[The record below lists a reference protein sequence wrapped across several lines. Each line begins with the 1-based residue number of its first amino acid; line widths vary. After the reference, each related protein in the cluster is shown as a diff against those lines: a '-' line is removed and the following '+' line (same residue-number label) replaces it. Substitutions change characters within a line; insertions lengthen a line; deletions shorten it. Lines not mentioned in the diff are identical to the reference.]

1 MPATQA
7 MGKHDQF
14 FKHIFR
20 VPVHAAG
27 ELRSVLPEDLVEV
40 IDFGSL
46 ALVPSDLVSQ
56 KLNERFA
63 DATFRARF
71 RGVRGYVR
79 LLLEHQSEP
88 EHFMV
93 LRVLEHLVRSWFEFL
108 RNNPKAK
115 AVPPYVCVIV
125 HHGER
130 GWTPPTRLHEVIR
143 GLGDVP
149 GLESYVPKFQIIVDD
164 LVTTPDSELKSRPLT
179 LVSRVSLWAL
189 RDARV
194 IRRFYAHLGAW
205 ASDLSQLATEFPEDA
220 AAVMRYILEVAGDE
234 SFERV
239 QQKIIEAVPIMEP
252 VMNTVAHELIQR
264 GKALGRAEGIEEGQ
278 AKAKAEALLAVFV
291 ARGFQL
297 DDAQRTRIIECR
309 DLSLLDRWFSR
320 SLHAERAADVFVP

>member
-1 MPATQA
+1 
-7 MGKHDQF
+7 
-14 FKHIFR
+14 
-20 VPVHAAG
+20 
-27 ELRSVLPEDLVEV
+27 
-40 IDFGSL
+40 
-46 ALVPSDLVSQ
+46 
-56 KLNERFA
+56 
-63 DATFRARF
+63 
-71 RGVRGYVR
+71 
-79 LLLEHQSEP
+79 
-88 EHFMV
+88 
-93 LRVLEHLVRSWFEFL
+93 
-108 RNNPKAK
+108 
-115 AVPPYVCVIV
+115 
-125 HHGER
+125 
-130 GWTPPTRLHEVIR
+130 
-143 GLGDVP
+143 
-149 GLESYVPKFQIIVDD
+149 LESYVPKFQIIVDD

-320 SLHAERAADVFVP
+320 SLHAERAADVFEP